1 VVVVSS
7 QTHSLLYK
15 RAKKHIMPALLPTT
29 ASLGRRFCPPP
40 PPLTATPTSRRRNRE
55 KKSGRSSGGVRC
67 NNAEAAST
75 TTTMIETSS
84 TTSGKKSATINVF
97 VDAAVRSG
105 RRGGGSDEEEE
116 DAKKVSL
123 EEILSCS
130 SGGPPRFFSPIVEE
144 EEDEEEDLPSTSS
157 SSFRGGRG
165 EKPLMIYLPGLDG
178 TGFSASSQFASL
190 SKEFDL
196 VCLNIPSSDRSDV
209 FEIVDIV
216 RAFIERA
223 KEEDPEREVQLIGES
238 MGGALSLFVCLKYPE
253 LVARATVVNPASS
266 FDRSVWPSVG
276 PLLPQIPENLYGGLP
291 FALSPVLI
299 DPIRL
304 ATEAVELGNLN
315 ETLEKMTAMLPALGS
330 LATIIPRDTLKHRL
344 QILADACAYINE
356 NDGEKLKNMQVP
368 VLVVASTNDLL
379 IPSNEEAPR
388 LQKLIGAK
396 KCKVEV
402 LEGAS
407 HAALQEK
414 GMDIVKVMKRHDW
427 ISRPLD
433 DEKRLSRD
441 PTFTPPSESQI
452 EKARDG
458 LKFLRSV
465 HSPVFFSTRERDGQ
479 VINGVD
485 AVPTWRGTRNR
496 PVLLVGNHQTFA
508 PDLGFLVDEFL
519 REKNVCIRGLAHP
532 VVSRDNGNAMGAM
545 QGDDDEEENP
555 LEKQLR
561 EATKN
566 TPFAQ
571 FMPESKEEKRRQ
583 RRAGVPNGGPFGGG
597 NFTDFGAVPV
607 SAKNFYKLMKA
618 NETVLLF
625 PGGVREA
632 FKRKNEKYQL
642 FWPSKPEFVKMA
654 IRFNAIIVPFAA
666 IGAEDS
672 FDIVMDAEDMLS
684 NPILGDRV
692 KAQMEKVPKA
702 RQFDSRETED
712 NMKPES
718 FVQPVLAPTTPQRF
732 YFRFMKPIDTIGMD
746 RNDEESVKRI
756 YAETK
761 MSVED
766 GIEYLKERRESDPF
780 KDVAPRV
787 LYESATK
794 KQAPT
799 FVPY

>member
-1 VVVVSS
+1 MMNMMMRNTPLLLLQSTSS
-7 QTHSLLYK
+7 SSTRSTDKYGK
-15 RAKKHIMPALLPTT
+15 P
-29 ASLGRRFCPPP
+29 SF
-40 PPLTATPTSRRRNRE
+40 RRR
-55 KKSGRSSGGVRC
+55 GGVT
-67 NNAEAAST
+67 AQSLAAGTT
-75 TTTMIETSS
+75 TTTMENGDKIETSS
-84 TTSGKKSATINVF
+84 SSSSSSPQKQQEQSTINVF

-105 RRGGGSDEEEE
+105 RGRSEE
-116 DAKKVSL
+116 DEKKVTL
-123 EEILSCS
+123 EEILGIS
-130 SGGPPRFFSPIVEE
+130 SGGPPRFFSPLVKEEEE
-144 EEDEEEDLPSTSS
+144 EEDVVVEKKREKREK
-157 SSFRGGRG
+157 
-165 EKPLMIYLPGLDG
+165 KPLMIYLPGLDG
-178 TGFSASSQFASL
+178 TGFSASSQFATL

-196 VCLNIPSSDRSDV
+196 VCLNIPSNDRSDV

-223 KEEDPEREVQLIGES
+223 KEEHPEREVQLIGES
-238 MGGALSLFVCLKYPE
+238 MGGAMSLFVCLKHPE
-253 LVARATVVNPASS
+253 LVTRATVVNPASS

-276 PLLPQIPENLYGGLP
+276 PLLPQIPENLYAGLP

-304 ATEAVELGNLN
+304 ATEAVELGNLS

-356 NDGEKLKNMQVP
+356 NDGEKLKNARVP

-388 LQKLIGAK
+388 LQKLMGTK
-396 KCKVEV
+396 KCKIEI

-414 GMDIVKVMKRHDW
+414 GMDIVHLMKRHDW
-427 ISRPLD
+427 ISRPVE
-433 DEKRLSRD
+433 DENRLSRD

-458 LKFLRSV
+458 LQFLRSV

-479 VINGVD
+479 VINGLD
-485 AVPTWRGTRNR
+485 AVPTWRGTGNR

-519 REKNVCIRGLAHP
+519 KQKNVCVRGLAHP
-532 VVSRDNGNAMGAM
+532 VVSRDNGNGTGAM
-545 QGDDDEEENP
+545 QTEDDDEEENP

-597 NFTDFGAVPV
+597 NFSDFGAVPV
-607 SAKNFYKLMKA
+607 SGKNFYKLLKA

-666 IGAEDS
+666 VGAEDS

-718 FVQPVLAPTTPQRF
+718 FVQPVLVPTTPQRF
-732 YFRFMKPIDTIGMD
+732 YFRFMKPIDTNGMD
-746 RNDEESVKRI
+746 RNDEEAVKRI

-787 LYESATK
+787 LYESAAK

>member
-1 VVVVSS
+1 MGIFSVSF
-7 QTHSLLYK
+7 SLK
-15 RAKKHIMPALLPTT
+15 RQKKSRKRLKSARAFSEREKERKKERKKEM
-29 ASLGRRFCPPP
+29 
-40 PPLTATPTSRRRNRE
+40 TATT
-55 KKSGRSSGGVRC
+55 
-67 NNAEAAST
+67 T
-75 TTTMIETSS
+75 TTTMKSIPRARIAPSGTRRRRSSTASATMEKDYETSS
-84 TTSGKKSATINVF
+84 KTFDRNSPMNVF

-105 RRGGGSDEEEE
+105 RRSSDEE

-123 EEILSCS
+123 EEILSVY

-144 EEDEEEDLPSTSS
+144 EESEPSTSAS
-157 SSFRGGRG
+157 ERQNKMQ
-165 EKPLMIYLPGLDG
+165 KPLMIYLPGLDG

-190 SKEFDL
+190 SKEFEV

-209 FEIVDIV
+209 YEIVDIV
-216 RAFIERA
+216 CALIETV
-223 KEEDPEREVQLIGES
+223 KEEHPDREVQLIGES
-238 MGGALSLFVCLKYPE
+238 MGGAMSLFLCLKHPE
-253 LVARATVVNPASS
+253 LVTRATVVNPASS

-276 PLLPQIPENLYGGLP
+276 PLLPQIPQILYGALP
-291 FALSPVLI
+291 FALSPILV

-304 ATEAVELGNLN
+304 ATETVELGNVSD
-315 ETLEKMTAMLPALGS
+315 TLEKMTAMLPALGS

-344 QILADACAYINE
+344 KILADACAYINK
-356 NDGEKLKNMQVP
+356 NNGEQLKNMRVP

-379 IPSNEEAPR
+379 IPSNEEASR
-388 LQKLIGAK
+388 LQKVIGAK
-396 KCKVEV
+396 KCKVEI

-414 GMDIVKVMKRHDW
+414 GIDIVKLMKRHDW

-441 PTFTPPSESQI
+441 PTFTPPSASQI

-458 LKFLRSV
+458 LQFLRSV
-465 HSPVFFSTRERDGQ
+465 HSPVFFSTRRDDG
-479 VINGVD
+479 VINGLD

-519 REKNVCIRGLAHP
+519 REKDVCIRGLAHP
-532 VVSRDNGNAMGAM
+532 VVSRDNGNTMGAM
-545 QGDDDEEENP
+545 QDDEEENP

-561 EATKN
+561 EATKD

-571 FMPESKEEKRRQ
+571 FMPESKEERRRQ
-583 RRAGVPNGGPFGGG
+583 RRAGVPNAGPFGGG
-597 NFTDFGAVPV
+597 NFSDFGAVTV
-607 SAKNFYKLMKA
+607 SGKNFYNLLKA

-672 FDIVMDAEDMLS
+672 FDIVMDAEDLLT
-684 NPILGDRV
+684 NPILGNRV
-692 KAQMEKVPKA
+692 KMQMEKVPKA

-712 NMKPES
+712 DMKPEW

-732 YFRFMKPIDTIGMD
+732 YFRFMKPIDTNGMD
-746 RNDEESVKRI
+746 RYDEEAVKTI
-756 YAETK
+756 YSKTRR
-761 MSVED
+761 SVED